1 MFTPVDIEQYL
12 SDLDSV
18 LGLLVEAQGATG
30 DERYQLLDLT
40 AQAWW
45 LARHS
50 AGLSHR
56 FFDRNAHA
64 LELDA
69 IEAAEIDPAT
79 YLQVAQLYQEK
90 HLIRIRK
97 ALHAL
102 AKG

>member
-1 MFTPVDIEQYL
+1 MSTPVNIEQYL

-18 LGLLVEAQGATG
+18 LGLLAEAQDARG

-50 AGLSHR
+50 AGLPHR
-56 FFDRNAHA
+56 FFDRNVNE

-69 IEAAEIDPAT
+69 IEAAKIDPAT

-97 ALHAL
+97 ALHTL